1 MKENE
6 LTTVQKVGKGIL
18 LVIGAPVVM
27 IGILI
32 AIYGTLFASIINL
45 IRNLV
50 RLLNPAGTVPADS
63 AEVDLNPGMVPHMAR

>member
-45 IRNLV
+45 IRNHGKV
-50 RLLNPAGTVPADS
+50 AKPSRLVPAES